1 MTHLLGGSERATL
14 TRRGPPYAVEEIS
27 AELAVQI
34 GISAHA
40 GHGVGL
46 LKKWLTTELEAPGP

>member
-1 MTHLLGGSERATL
+1 VTHLLGGSEHATL
-14 TRRGPPYAVEEIS
+14 TRRGPPYAVEEIN

-40 GHGVGL
+40 GTV
-46 LKKWLTTELEAPGP
+46 